1 MRIAGV
7 EVISDHPGGL
17 RTPIEERPLLFR
29 PITVRGIT
37 ARNRIML
44 GPMSQYL
51 SIEGAVTDW
60 HLVHLGQFA
69 IGGAGIVFCEE
80 TAVEARGRRTHHCAG
95 IYTDKHVRAYRRITD
110 FLKDMGAVP
119 AIQLG
124 HSGRRGAV
132 RPPWEGRRPLG
143 NEDAGSRYA
152 PWTTVSSSAI
162 PHGPGRQTP
171 IALDVQGIKEEIRT
185 WAEAARR
192 SDDAGFEMLEIHGA
206 HGYLI
211 NQFLSPIGNRRTDTY
226 GGDLQGRM
234 RFALELV
241 EAVRGAWPDDKI
253 LSVRVSVVD
262 GKGGHWDMDDTVV
275 LAKEFKQRGVDFID
289 CSCGGL
295 EGDSSLP
302 AVPKNVPGY
311 NVVYSDHVRR
321 EADVRTIV
329 VGLITEPQQ
338 AEAILREGK
347 ADIIAIAR
355 EMLVDPYWPVHAARA
370 LGLSDWLDVLPQNYA
385 FRLYSRE
392 QERAQNQAANVEIPF
407 RRKGRTEAASK
418 NLAREREGT

>member
-7 EVISDHPGGL
+7 EVVSDHSGGL
-17 RTPIEERPLLFR
+17 RTPIDERPMLFR
-29 PITVRGIT
+29 PITVRGVT

-51 SIEGAVTDW
+51 SINGTVTDW

-95 IYTDKHVRAYRRITD
+95 IYADEHVRAYRRITD

-132 RPPWEGRRPLG
+132 RPPWEGRRPLT
-143 NEDAGSRYA
+143 EKDVGSGCA

-162 PHGPGRQTP
+162 PHGSGRQTP
-171 IALDVQGIKEEIRT
+171 VALDVEGIKEEIRT

-192 SDDAGFEMLEIHGA
+192 SADAGFDMLEIHAA

-211 NQFLSPIGNRRTDTY
+211 NQFLSPIGNRRTDSY
-226 GGDLQGRM
+226 GGDLAGRM

-241 EAVRGAWPDDKI
+241 EAVRDAFDKV

-275 LAKEFKQRGVDFID
+275 LAKELKQRGVDFID

-321 EADVRTIV
+321 EADMRTIV
-329 VGLITEPQQ
+329 VGLITEPEQ

-355 EMLVDPYWPVHAARA
+355 EMLVDPYWPVHAAKV

-392 QERAQNQAANVEIPF
+392 QERKQNEFTNVDIPF
-407 RRKGRTEAASK
+407 RRKDKHQEVGK
-418 NLAREREGT
+418 NRQREGA

>member
-1 MRIAGV
+1 MQIAGV
-7 EVISDHPGGL
+7 NVATEHPGGL
-17 RTPIEERPLLFR
+17 RTPVDDRPVLFR
-29 PITVRGIT
+29 PITMRGVT

-51 SIEGAVTDW
+51 AIDGNLTDW
-60 HLVHLGQFA
+60 HLVHLGQFG
-69 IGGAGIVFCEE
+69 IGGAGIVFSEE

-95 IYTDKHVRAYRRITD
+95 MYTDEHVRSYRRITD
-110 FLKDMGAVP
+110 FLKEMGAVP

-124 HSGRRGAV
+124 HAGRRAAV
-132 RPPWEGRRPLG
+132 RSPWEGRKPL
-143 NEDAGSRYA
+143 DAGDAGAGYA
-152 PWTTVSSSAI
+152 PWTTVSSSPI

-171 IALDVQGIKEEIRT
+171 IALDVQGIREELQAWRD
-185 WAEAARR
+185 AARR
-192 SDDAGFEMLEIHGA
+192 AADAGFDMVEIHGA

-211 NQFLSPIGNRRTDTY
+211 NQFLSPVANRRTDAY

-241 EAVRGAWPDDKI
+241 EAVRSAWPDDKP

-275 LAKEFKQRGVDFID
+275 FAKELKQRGVDFID

-302 AVPKNVPGY
+302 SVPKNVPGY

-321 EADVRTIV
+321 EADIRTIV
-329 VGLITEPQQ
+329 VGLITEPEQ
-338 AEAILREGK
+338 AEAILRAGK

-355 EMLVDPYWPVHAARA
+355 EMLCDPYWPVHAAKA
-370 LGLSDWLDVLPQNYA
+370 LGLKDWLDVLPPNYA
-385 FRLYSRE
+385 FRLYPRE
-392 QERAQNQAANVEIPF
+392 KERQQPPSNDEVPF
-407 RRKGRTEAASK
+407 RRKG
-418 NLAREREGT
+418 

>member
-51 SIEGAVTDW
+51 SIEGIVTDW

-95 IYTDKHVRAYRRITD
+95 IYTDEHVRAYRRITD

-152 PWTTVSSSAI
+152 PWITVSSSAI

-171 IALDVQGIKEEIRT
+171 IALDVQCIKEEIRT

-192 SDDAGFEMLEIHGA
+192 SDDAGFDMLEIHGA

-211 NQFLSPIGNRRTDTY
+211 NQFLSPIGNRRTDAY

-392 QERAQNQAANVEIPF
+392 QERAQNQAVNVEIPF
-407 RRKGRTEAASK
+407 RRKGRTETASK

>member
-51 SIEGAVTDW
+51 SIEGTVTDW

-95 IYTDKHVRAYRRITD
+95 IYTDEHVRAYRRITD

-171 IALDVQGIKEEIRT
+171 IALDVQGVKEEIRT

-192 SDDAGFEMLEIHGA
+192 SDDAGFDMLEIHGA

-234 RFALELV
+234 RFVLELV
-241 EAVRGAWPDDKI
+241 EAVRGAWPDHKV

-262 GKGGHWDMDDTVV
+262 GKGGHWDMDDTVA

-355 EMLVDPYWPVHAARA
+355 EMLVDPYWPLHAAKG

-392 QERAQNQAANVEIPF
+392 QERAQNQSANVEIPF
-407 RRKGRTEAASK
+407 RRKDRAEAASK